1 MRIGINCFFLKH
13 IPVGIGIYTAQ
24 LIRSLARI
32 DKKNEYVLFLSDKD
46 ESALSFLPA
55 NMLTSHGSV
64 FPLPNELLKE
74 IFREQRLPLRLKK
87 HKIDVCHIPYY
98 ASGFSP
104 RTKNIVTIHD
114 MAPYQL
120 PVYKGSFFR
129 RMYHAY
135 TAHTV
140 KKADF
145 FITGSQNSQDEIV
158 KFADIPREK
167 IGVIPLAVDK
177 SFQPI
182 ENNDQLESCRRKYNL
197 PRRFILYIG
206 GFDIRKNVEN
216 LLRAFTSLKEEDK
229 IQNKLVLGGNIPVN
243 RKLIKRGAVTD
254 VLRLIRELEISE
266 DVLMPGF
273 IDENDLPAVYSL
285 AGLFVFP
292 SLYEGFGLPVLEALS
307 CGTPVVAS
315 GSSSIPEIIN
325 REELLFDPKNI
336 GDMREKMRWMLED
349 RSSRKVFSLWG
360 IERAKVFS
368 WEKTAE
374 KTLQVY
380 ERVYN
385 S

>member
-1 MRIGINCFFLKH
+1 
-13 IPVGIGIYTAQ
+13 
-24 LIRSLARI
+24 
-32 DKKNEYVLFLSDKD
+32 
-46 ESALSFLPA
+46 LPA

-64 FPLPNELLKE
+64 FPLPNELFKE
-74 IFREQRLPLRLKK
+74 IFREQRLHLGLKK

-104 RTKNIVTIHD
+104 RTKNVVTIHD
-114 MAPYQL
+114 VAPYQF
-120 PVYKGSFFR
+120 PVYKGGFFR

-135 TAHTV
+135 TSHTV

-145 FITGSQNSQDEIV
+145 FITDSQYSKGEIV
-158 KFADIPREK
+158 KFTGLPREK
-167 IGVIPLAVDK
+167 IGVIPLAVDE
-177 SFQPI
+177 SFRPI
-182 ENNDQLESCRRKYNL
+182 VNVDQLESCRRKYNL
-197 PRRFILYIG
+197 PRRFILYVG

-229 IQNKLVLGGNIPVN
+229 MQYELVLGGNIPAN
-243 RKLIKRGAVTD
+243 KKLIKRGAVTD
-254 VLRLIRELEISE
+254 VLRLIKELEISG

-315 GSSSIPEIIN
+315 GSSSIPEIID
-325 REELLFDPKNI
+325 REELLFDPKNE
-336 GDMREKMRWMLED
+336 GDIREKMRWMLED

-385 S
+385 F